1 MNYLNMNLKTYQVLL
16 DDSNVVYHEWKGLDI
31 PADVREKYSIY
42 PEDLEGDAKEELP
55 ITFYNNVAGVLIT
68 LRVKPEVDTTEQLSC
83 QFVKMQC
90 GASFF
95 RLTDTE
101 GFVSWIKHS
110 KEGNDYSIQ
119 ELEVLYCATKTNFQ
133 T

>member
-1 MNYLNMNLKTYQVLL
+1 MNQKTYQVLL
-16 DDSNVVYHEWKGLDI
+16 DDSNVVSYEWKGLDI
-31 PADVREKYSIY
+31 PDIVREKYSIF
-42 PEDLEGDAKEELP
+42 PEDLEGNAKEELP
-55 ITFYNNVAGVLIT
+55 ITFCNHVADVLIT
-68 LRVKPEVDTTEQLSC
+68 LRVKPEVEIVETVSC

-110 KEGNDYSIQ
+110 TEGNDYSLQ
-119 ELEVLYCATKTNFQ
+119 ELEVLYYATKTKFQ

>member
-1 MNYLNMNLKTYQVLL
+1 MNQKTYQVLL
-16 DDSNVVYHEWKGLDI
+16 NDSNVVSHEWKGLDI
-31 PADVREKYSIY
+31 PDIVREKYSIF
-42 PEDLEGDAKEELP
+42 PEDLEGSAKEELP
-55 ITFYNNVAGVLIT
+55 ITFCNHVADVLIT
-68 LRVKPEVDTTEQLSC
+68 LRVKPEVETVETVSC

-101 GFVSWIKHS
+101 GFISWIKHS
-110 KEGNDYSIQ
+110 TEGNDYSLQ
-119 ELEVLYCATKTNFQ
+119 ELEVLYYATKTKFQ